1 MSGVPRELCKKSRCV
16 FDKGVCCIF
25 SLVAQGGSVCVGGV
39 YTIGLSSQDQHG
51 LMFLYYELEGSI
63 SVIIELDSNNVIIN
77 I

>member
-1 MSGVPRELCKKSRCV
+1 MC
-16 FDKGVCCIF
+16 
-25 SLVAQGGSVCVGGV
+25 GGV